1 MTSFSL
7 AGRTALITG
16 AAQGIGFELARAM
29 HGRGASVVLTDI
41 DAAGVEA
48 AASAI
53 GPRTLALAGDATD
66 RESLDA
72 AVSASVERFGGL
84 DVVVAN
90 AGIAPPP
97 RTVGSIDPG
106 AFERV
111 VEVDLLGVWRTVRAA
126 LPQIVER
133 RGQVVLIASI
143 YSFMNGTFAVP
154 YAVSKAGVEQLGR
167 ALRVELAAHGA
178 GTTVVH
184 PGFID
189 TKLVRDTLADS
200 FAAEFETT
208 LPSFVT
214 RRITPERLAATIVAG
229 VERRAPRV
237 FAPRWWAAYSALRG
251 VLNPVTDRALARD
264 ERVADIVRRSEG

>member
-1 MTSFSL
+1 MATFPL

-16 AAQGIGFELARAM
+16 AAQGIGLEIARAM

-41 DAAGVEA
+41 DVAGVEA
-48 AASAI
+48 AATAI
-53 GPRTLALAGDATD
+53 GPRALALAGDATD
-66 RESLDA
+66 RESLDG
-72 AVSASVERFGGL
+72 AVSAAVERFGGL
-84 DVVVAN
+84 DVVVPN

-97 RTVGSIDPG
+97 RTVGSIDPD

-143 YSFMNGTFAVP
+143 YSFMNGTFATP

-167 ALRVELAAHGA
+167 ALRVELAPHGA
-178 GTTVVH
+178 GATVVH

-189 TKLVRDTLADS
+189 TKLVRDTFADT
-200 FAAEFETT
+200 FAAELQTT
-208 LPSFVT
+208 LPSLVT
-214 RRITPERLAATIVAG
+214 RRITPQRLAAAIVAG

-237 FAPRWWAAYSALRG
+237 FAPRWWAGYAALRG
-251 VLNPVTDRALARD
+251 LLNPVTDRALARD
-264 ERVADIVRRSEG
+264 ERIADIIRRSES